1 MKIWVMTS
9 RNLFICFLV
18 AGFIL
23 QACRE
28 KPSAVSEE
36 APLITV
42 AYPQQRSVTLY
53 KEYPG
58 YISAW
63 NAVDVV
69 ARVSGYLRESR
80 PEAGTLVK
88 QGELLYVIEPTL
100 YENAVKQ
107 AEAGVLNTR
116 MKEARSSNA
125 VSEIDLIQARSN
137 KQIAEAALANAE
149 AALNTAQTNLSYCYV
164 RSPYTGH
171 ISLTAYA
178 VGGYISGATSPA
190 RLSTVYQDSAVYAYF
205 SIEDAQ
211 YLTIVENLRKM
222 KPSAA
227 DRKVEVYTREN
238 SAPYSGTVGY
248 LSPNINLSTGTITLR
263 ASIENPRGELKD
275 GLYVTVRIKSA
286 YKENALLVPSLSVG
300 TDQLGKYLYVVGA
313 DNKVNYRHIET
324 SGTVEDTLTI
334 VESGLQP
341 GERYVSKALLK
352 VRDGMIVNP
361 RLEP

>member
-1 MKIWVMTS
+1 
-9 RNLFICFLV
+9 
-18 AGFIL
+18 
-23 QACRE
+23 
-28 KPSAVSEE
+28 
-36 APLITV
+36 
-42 AYPQQRSVTLY
+42 
-53 KEYPG
+53 
-58 YISAW
+58 
-63 NAVDVV
+63 
-69 ARVSGYLRESR
+69 
-80 PEAGTLVK
+80 
-88 QGELLYVIEPTL
+88 
-100 YENAVKQ
+100 
-107 AEAGVLNTR
+107 
-116 MKEARSSNA
+116 
-125 VSEIDLIQARSN
+125 
-137 KQIAEAALANAE
+137 
-149 AALNTAQTNLSYCYV
+149 
-164 RSPYTGH
+164 
-171 ISLTAYA
+171 
-178 VGGYISGATSPA
+178 
-190 RLSTVYQDSAVYAYF
+190 
-205 SIEDAQ
+205 
-211 YLTIVENLRKM
+211 M

>member
-107 AEAGVLNTR
+107 AEAGVLNARATLDYARNNYTR

-137 KQIAEAALANAE
+137 MQIAEAALANAE

-211 YLTIVENLRKM
+211 YLTIVENQTFGCRPEGRGLHAGKFRSLFRNGGIPVSEYQSFYRYDYLAGFYRK
-222 KPSAA
+222 
-227 DRKVEVYTREN
+227 
-238 SAPYSGTVGY
+238 
-248 LSPNINLSTGTITLR
+248 SPGRIERR
-263 ASIENPRGELKD
+263 AICNG
-275 GLYVTVRIKSA
+275 A
-286 YKENALLVPSLSVG
+286 YQIGV
-300 TDQLGKYLYVVGA
+300 
-313 DNKVNYRHIET
+313 
-324 SGTVEDTLTI
+324 
-334 VESGLQP
+334 
-341 GERYVSKALLK
+341 
-352 VRDGMIVNP
+352 
-361 RLEP
+361 

>member
-107 AEAGVLNTR
+107 AEAGVLNARATLDYARNNYTR

-190 RLSTVYQDSAVYAYF
+190 RLST
-205 SIEDAQ
+205 EDAQ